1 MLRAAT
7 SHKCGNKYSTF
18 STRRSNLKH
27 ISIFLVT
34 LIKCNLFN
42 KFSICMCMTF
52 LSMAEIEPV
61 CLSTPPK
68 YLLAVKFHI
77 SLEQVVQT
85 AILNKS
91 VACQLTAYSSHSHF
105 LYEMII
111 VGLIFDHIPSKLVTV
126 APVVGLF
133 FLFNAT

>member
-1 MLRAAT
+1 M
-7 SHKCGNKYSTF
+7 
-18 STRRSNLKH
+18 
-27 ISIFLVT
+27 V
-34 LIKCNLFN
+34 
-42 KFSICMCMTF
+42 
-52 LSMAEIEPV
+52 EIEPV

-68 YLLAVKFHI
+68 YLLAGKFHI

-91 VACQLTAYSSHSHF
+91 VACQLTAYSSHLHF
-105 LYEMII
+105 LHEIII
-111 VGLIFDHIPSKLVTV
+111 VGLIFDNFHSNLVTV

>member
-1 MLRAAT
+1 
-7 SHKCGNKYSTF
+7 
-18 STRRSNLKH
+18 
-27 ISIFLVT
+27 
-34 LIKCNLFN
+34 
-42 KFSICMCMTF
+42 MTF
-52 LSMAEIEPV
+52 LSMVEIEPV

-91 VACQLTAYSSHSHF
+91 VACQLTANSYHSHF

-111 VGLIFDHIPSKLVTV
+111 VGLIFDNIPSKLVTV